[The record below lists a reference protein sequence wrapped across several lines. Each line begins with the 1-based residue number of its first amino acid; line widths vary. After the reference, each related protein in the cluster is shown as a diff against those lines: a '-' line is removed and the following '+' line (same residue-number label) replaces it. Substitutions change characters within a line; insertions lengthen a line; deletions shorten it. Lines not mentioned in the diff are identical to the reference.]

1 MKEHNMMRGRWWGV
15 LVVLLVAAGGC
26 ATGNSQTAPTGTL
39 NSQTAP
45 TGTLDKLTTT
55 RKIALGYRESSIPF
69 SYVSSDKTP
78 VGYSVDLCMRIVADL
93 QRQIPDLQVTW
104 VPVTVE
110 SRIPALLNGTI
121 DLECGSTTNTLGR
134 QEQVDFSLTTF
145 LTGGSLLTLAE
156 APLGSE
162 IRSLHIAVIPGT
174 TTEQVFKTFVTQNAA
189 AVQFLP
195 VKDHAEGL
203 AALENRTAD
212 AYASDRIIL
221 IGLALTAQNPTRFA
235 LADRYF
241 SYEPYALMLR
251 RGDLAFRLAVN
262 RVLARLYR
270 SGQILEV
277 YNRWF
282 GRLGTPSALLV
293 SLYAIEGLPE

>member
-1 MKEHNMMRGRWWGV
+1 MRRGRWGLM
-15 LVVLLVAAGGC
+15 LVGLLVAVGGC
-26 ATGNSQTAPTGTL
+26 ATVQHQPAPT
-39 NSQTAP
+39 N
-45 TGTLDKLTTT
+45 TLDKLTAT
-55 RKIALGYRESSIPF
+55 RTIALGYRDSSIPF
-69 SYVSSDKTP
+69 SYVGADQKP
-78 VGYSVDLCMRIVADL
+78 VGYSVDLCTHIAADL
-93 QRQIPDLQVTW
+93 QRQIPNLQVQW

-121 DLECGSTTNTLGR
+121 DLECGSTTNTLAR

-156 APLGSE
+156 APVGAEL
-162 IRSLHIAVIPGT
+162 RSLRIAVIPGT
-174 TTEQVFKTFVTQNAA
+174 TTEQVLKTAVTQSGA
-189 AVQFLP
+189 AVQF
-195 VKDHAEGL
+195 VAVADHAAGL
-203 AALENRTAD
+203 AALEQQSAD

-221 IGLALTAQNPTRFA
+221 IGLALAAPNPARFA

-251 RGDLAFRLAVN
+251 RGDPAFRLAVN

-277 YNRWF
+277 YNHWF
-282 GRLGTPSALLV
+282 GRLGTPSALLL
-293 SLYAIEGLPE
+293 SLYAIEGVPE